1 MRACFSV
8 LLLQPAAVAVVATI
22 VVKNV
27 FCFFIFF
34 SIKTCFFNF
43 FILCM
48 SFISKM
54 FILYGLGPKNHRIM
68 LICELIFSE

>member
-43 FILCM
+43 LFYVCLLFQKC
-48 SFISKM
+48 
-54 FILYGLGPKNHRIM
+54 LYYTDLARKTIG
-68 LICELIFSE
+68 